1 MKKRLELKP
10 LVLKPEHFGMEK
22 REFIPLAFR
31 PGEVVKAEIV
41 LPGRIEGEMIAKA
54 RNRLIEVI
62 NTRAEVGDRIRV
74 RIVRTRHGIYIA
86 TPV

>member
-1 MKKRLELKP
+1 
-10 LVLKPEHFGMEK
+10 
-22 REFIPLAFR
+22 
-31 PGEVVKAEIV
+31 
-41 LPGRIEGEMIAKA
+41 MIAKA

-74 RIVRTRHGIYIA
+74 RIVRTRHGIYIG